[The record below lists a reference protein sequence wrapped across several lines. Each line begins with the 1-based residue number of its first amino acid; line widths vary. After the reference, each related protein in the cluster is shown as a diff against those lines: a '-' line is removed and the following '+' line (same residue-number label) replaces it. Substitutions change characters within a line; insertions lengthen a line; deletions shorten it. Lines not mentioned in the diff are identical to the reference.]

1 MAGNSPDTIN
11 PEDIPLEPWANIGIE
26 QPDSEILKI
35 YRLEQRIG
43 TLPQEIEDI
52 RNLITRLEICHFK
65 FERHVLRI
73 IESIGRMKVDF
84 DPDSIGSAHP
94 KCGENAWRAD
104 KTGRSRKGQEYIW
117 VLQIWLAG
125 EQPPER
131 DPRGI
136 PRSLFEEVYNSLG
149 ERDKH
154 KEALVSALLDRLL
167 WNFETERKT
176 SPEEF
181 ENLFYQIDRTDI
193 CHYAFPENFKKTIE
207 TIGELNSS
215 PDFEGCGSSDEEH
228 REIALY
234 YFMDLAAWLQGGM
247 SETGRMLGKRTLL
260 KEWLVVCL
268 AKTIKEL
275 AGIGERMS
283 EISGSGDFSN

>member
-11 PEDIPLEPWANIGIE
+11 LEDIPLEPWGNIGIV

-43 TLPQEIEDI
+43 TLSQETDNI

-65 FERHVLRI
+65 FEHHVLRI

-117 VLQIWLAG
+117 VLQKWLAG

-136 PRSLFEEVYNSLG
+136 SRNLFEEVYNSLG
-149 ERDKH
+149 ERGKH

-181 ENLFYQIDRTDI
+181 EDLFYQIDRTDI
-193 CHYAFPENFKKTIE
+193 CHYAFPENIKKTIE
-207 TIGELNSS
+207 AIGELNSS
-215 PDFEGCGSSDEEH
+215 QDFEGCGSSDEEH
-228 REIALY
+228 WEIAQY
-234 YFMDLAAWLQGGM
+234 YFMDLTAWLQGGM
-247 SETGRMLGKRTLL
+247 SETGRMLGERTLL
-260 KEWLVVCL
+260 KEWLVECL

-275 AGIGERMS
+275 AGISERMS
-283 EISGSGDFSN
+283 VISGSGDFSN

>member
-1 MAGNSPDTIN
+1 MTGNSPDTIN

-26 QPDSEILKI
+26 QPDPEILSI

-43 TLPQEIEDI
+43 TLLQEAEDI

-65 FERHVLRI
+65 FERHVRRI
-73 IESIGRMKVDF
+73 IESIGSMIVDF

-94 KCGENAWRAD
+94 KCGEKAWRAD

-117 VLQIWLAG
+117 VLQKWLAG
-125 EQPPER
+125 EQTPER

-136 PRSLFEEVYNSLG
+136 PKNLFEEVYNSLG
-149 ERDKH
+149 EKDKH

-181 ENLFYQIDRTDI
+181 KDLFYQIDRTDI
-193 CHYAFPENFKKTIE
+193 CHYAFPENIKKTIE
-207 TIGELNSS
+207 AIGELNSS

-228 REIALY
+228 REIAQY
-234 YFMDLAAWLQGGM
+234 YFMDLTEWLQGGM
-247 SETGRMLGKRTLL
+247 SETGRMLGERTLQ

-275 AGIGERMS
+275 AGIRERIS
-283 EISGSGDFSN
+283 KISGSGDFIN

>member
-1 MAGNSPDTIN
+1 MAGNSTDTIN

-35 YRLEQRIG
+35 YLLEQRIG

-117 VLQIWLAG
+117 VLQKWLTG

-167 WNFETERKT
+167 WNFETERKA

-193 CHYAFPENFKKTIE
+193 CHYAFPENIKKTIE

-228 REIALY
+228 REIAQY
-234 YFMDLAAWLQGGM
+234 YFIDLTAWLQGGM

-275 AGIGERMS
+275 AGINERMS
-283 EISGSGDFSN
+283 EISGSGDCYN